1 MKRVFEESWKGVV
14 GESCWREFFE
24 EGFEESWKGVVE
36 ESCWRE
42 FLKRVLKR
50 VGRELVKKVVE
61 ESF

>member
-1 MKRVFEESWKGVV
+1 MERV
-14 GESCWREFFE
+14 FE